1 MIGSLTKNQCE
12 RILLGS
18 MIGRIGCYSA
28 GKTYVVPITYVFDNG
43 YIYARSKE
51 GMKVKMMRKN
61 AQVCFQV
68 DQIDSMTNW
77 RSVILW
83 GKFEELKSPAQQE
96 KAVRIFV
103 NGIEAFHTS
112 ESVKPDIGT
121 LENSPHKEKKPVFYR
136 ISIDEITGRFEK
148 Q

>member
-1 MIGSLTKNQCE
+1 MV
-12 RILLGS
+12 
-18 MIGRIGCYSA
+18 GRIGCYFG

-43 YIYARSKE
+43 YIYAHSKE
-51 GMKVKMMRKN
+51 GLKIKMMRKN
-61 AQVCFQV
+61 TKVCFQV

-83 GKFEELKSPAQQE
+83 GNFEELKSSAQQE
-96 KAVRIFV
+96 KAVKIFV

-121 LENSPHKEKKPVFYR
+121 LEIRRTKKRKPVLLSNLNR
-136 ISIDEITGRFEK
+136 RNHRTV
-148 Q
+148 